1 MTFVL
6 FRAKICI
13 NYSAK
18 LLLFWKMRLRKGE
31 FLSFCAEKRLGG
43 DLGEGL
49 EVRGWGLGGFGLGV
63 RG

>member
-18 LLLFWKMRLRKGE
+18 LLLNCGMRKKKGGVFEFFCRKKLKVE
-31 FLSFCAEKRLGG
+31 SLMLK
-43 DLGEGL
+43 
-49 EVRGWGLGGFGLGV
+49 V
-63 RG
+63 